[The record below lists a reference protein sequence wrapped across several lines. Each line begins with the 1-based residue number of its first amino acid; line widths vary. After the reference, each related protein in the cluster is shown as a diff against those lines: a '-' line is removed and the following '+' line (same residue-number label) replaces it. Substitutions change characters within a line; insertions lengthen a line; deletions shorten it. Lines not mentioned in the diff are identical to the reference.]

1 MANAMIKNVWIWDN
15 FNFNKKDLK
24 KDIKSL
30 KKGSTFNLFAA
41 EEYEIKFNDGSRA
54 WNLLNEINFKK
65 QDITVNVVFGS
76 SNKEYYNSKYN
87 DKSCINLWPTFFINR
102 SAYHLKNYKIPNRT
116 YKYLFISMNNLPR
129 THRCY
134 LIDSIKK
141 YNLDVG
147 SAITWYHADVEYNW
161 KHWKPTRLMLSDKKY
176 INYHKS
182 NQVDSLL
189 VPSIH
194 DVPLEFFQSYFSLV
208 SESSV
213 NHCFLTEKTAIP
225 LLLEQPFIVQGARGF
240 HNFLKLLGFELYD
253 EIFDYSFDN
262 LDCFVLRTDKIIEN
276 IQKLK
281 SKNIDHLKD
290 QIAKKAKRNRIT
302 ALKISANKNLVPKL
316 VLNNEY
322 SKNIY
327 SNELSFIKLN

>member
-1 MANAMIKNVWIWDN
+1 MIKNVWIWDN
-15 FNFNKKDLK
+15 FNFNKEDLK

-54 WNLLNEINFKK
+54 WELLREINLKK
-65 QDITVNVVFGS
+65 RNITFNLVFGS
-76 SNKEYYNSKYN
+76 GDTQYYNSKYN
-87 DKSCINLWPTFFINR
+87 NKSCINLWSTFFINR
-102 SAYHLKNYKIPNRT
+102 SAYYLKNYKIPNRT

-129 THRCY
+129 LHRCY
-134 LIDSIKK
+134 LIDNIKK
-141 YNLDVG
+141 YNLDVN
-147 SAITWYHADVEYNW
+147 SAITWYYADADYSW